1 MNVSALNTAPTLLP
15 CQCNC
20 VMSANKQN
28 ERNHQLWEFL
38 ATNRK
43 NKATYGLNI
52 TSQQTQS
59 FSDGTLHKIQI
70 KKNITKSLIPYF
82 CL

>member
-1 MNVSALNTAPTLLP
+1 MNVSVLNTAPTLLP